1 MLTSQVLGTA
11 AGSCTTVDLNRA
23 FGVDNTRLNPMPHA
37 TPFATPTLGQSA
49 LRRPHTAAAP
59 APALP
64 CANAT
69 SLTQSLPLPPKT
81 APSAGPRGPQ
91 LPPLQPHGGGAK
103 SRLAA
108 TTRLN
113 SYVAATAPLNERLAM
128 SNEVAMSRTHGR
140 TTNLFKLGRPWS
152 PRRSEP
158 ARSWRPQTS
167 G

>member
-1 MLTSQVLGTA
+1 MVVWWYGR
-11 AGSCTTVDLNRA
+11 AGAVCREIA
-23 FGVDNTRLNPMPHA
+23 RLVGDVA
-37 TPFATPTLGQSA
+37 Y
-49 LRRPHTAAAP
+49 
-59 APALP
+59 
-64 CANAT
+64 T

-91 LPPLQPHGGGAK
+91 LPSLQLHGGGAK

-128 SNEVAMSRTHGR
+128 SNEVAMRR